1 MLSRPVVSEV
11 SSLFSSFNWNVCGD
25 IIGFV
30 VTKLVGDTVI
40 DFLFPLF
47 SYNNFNADVSL
58 IFLRP
63 TNFLD
68 LFFAFLMKG
77 SKLISMREGTMR

>member
-11 SSLFSSFNWNVCGD
+11 SSLVSSFNWNACGD

-30 VTKLVGDTVI
+30 VTKVVGDTVI

-47 SYNNFNADVSL
+47 SYNFNANVSL